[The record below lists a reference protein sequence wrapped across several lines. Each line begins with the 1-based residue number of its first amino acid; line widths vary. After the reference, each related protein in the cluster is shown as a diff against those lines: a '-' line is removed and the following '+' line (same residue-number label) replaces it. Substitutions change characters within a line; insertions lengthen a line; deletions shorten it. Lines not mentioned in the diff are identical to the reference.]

1 MHYTRNKKL
10 TYQINSST
18 TDTQRV
24 PSINIPKL
32 SNNNSIYIQN
42 LIERS
47 DRFKNLGSDY
57 KVLSSCCPKLGSS
70 IKNIF
75 SSDKKRNDAMNY
87 VKKLRAN
94 KSQIMEFTESQAQN
108 RQNSV
113 SRFFNE
119 SPIRYNGVNFRN
131 GSNQRTPIQLD
142 IEGSSGK
149 KFIDDNTYED
159 DNEIKQLYKRGETS
173 KVIRFD
179 DNNKYYY
186 LNKSN
191 SNNTLNV
198 NNEFNYKVDHFEI
211 GFDHSKKIRLRKET
225 DAFSLYGKEK
235 KKTEVKES
243 TDSSTNTDSMTE
255 EEKEDVVLM
264 KVTNKPMIIENKIHK
279 INIENDIDKIKKIQ
293 KKYKEKQEPNEYKNF
308 TGYLIY
314 EINKGRKIKKYLC
327 DDDSI
332 NTINDV
338 LKKDNVRIGNK
349 WLQFVD
355 EDIPKPQEEKKVLLN
370 RECQTDKVELISN
383 ECNTNVIETN
393 EFGSNVNNQAEVCD
407 NGVSANIV
415 AESIDDSSN
424 TVLET
429 KETGCNTTT
438 QEKSITKNECIEII
452 QYRPK
457 IKEEV
462 KEEIKEEVKEDI
474 YEEVTNVNREER
486 TPIKDRAHYQNI
498 KSIPQSS
505 SNKKKFD
512 IHPIILH
519 EPSYEKITVN
529 MPLQNKCQKKSKVH
543 FEDNKPIPPKK
554 VLNEKIKNILKCLV
568 RDEEQKEE
576 EEVSDI
582 KKKITFAPSVVV
594 SQDLRQSIDSDIKRV
609 QTAPLAGTE
618 NSEMV
623 SIINKKPTLHK
634 KKKKPPMNEFKEDF
648 SKAKEIETQEQV
660 LLDAIRQKALL
671 FRQKFRKMKKEA
683 ESVNK

>member
-173 KVIRFD
+173 KVIKFD

-191 SNNTLNV
+191 SNNRLNV

-370 RECQTDKVELISN
+370 GECQTDKVELISN

-393 EFGSNVNNQAEVCD
+393 EFGSNVNIQAEVCD

-452 QYRPK
+452 QSKPE

-594 SQDLRQSIDSDIKRV
+594 SQDLRQSIDPDIKRV

-671 FRQKFRKMKKEA
+671 FRQKFKKMKKEA

>member
-191 SNNTLNV
+191 SNNRLNV
-198 NNEFNYKVDHFEI
+198 NNEFNYKVEHFEI

-279 INIENDIDKIKKIQ
+279 VNIENDIDKIKKIQ

-314 EINKGRKIKKYLC
+314 ELNKGRKIKKYLC

-370 RECQTDKVELISN
+370 GECQTDKVELISN

-393 EFGSNVNNQAEVCD
+393 EFGSNVNIQAEVCD

-452 QYRPK
+452 QSKPE

-486 TPIKDRAHYQNI
+486 TPIKDRAHYQNV

-529 MPLQNKCQKKSKVH
+529 MPLQNKCQKKHKVH

-648 SKAKEIETQEQV
+648 SKAKEIESQEQV

>member
-119 SPIRYNGVNFRN
+119 SPIRYNGINFRN

-191 SNNTLNV
+191 SNNRLNV
-198 NNEFNYKVDHFEI
+198 NNEFNYKVEHFEI

-279 INIENDIDKIKKIQ
+279 INIENDINKIKKIQ
-293 KKYKEKQEPNEYKNF
+293 KKYKEKLEPNEYKNF

-314 EINKGRKIKKYLC
+314 ELNKGRKIKKYLC

-355 EDIPKPQEEKKVLLN
+355 EDIPKPQEEKKVLLSG
-370 RECQTDKVELISN
+370 ECQTNKVELISN

-393 EFGSNVNNQAEVCD
+393 EFGSNVNIQAEVCD

-429 KETGCNTTT
+429 KESGCNTTT

-452 QYRPK
+452 QSKPE

-462 KEEIKEEVKEDI
+462 KEEIKEDI

-505 SNKKKFD
+505 SNKKKLD

-594 SQDLRQSIDSDIKRV
+594 SQDLRQSIDPDIKRV

-648 SKAKEIETQEQV
+648 SKAKEIESQEQV

-671 FRQKFRKMKKEA
+671 FRQKFKKMKKEA

>member
-75 SSDKKRNDAMNY
+75 SSDKRRNDAMNY
-87 VKKLRAN
+87 VKKLRSN

-131 GSNQRTPIQLD
+131 GSNQRTPIQFD

-191 SNNTLNV
+191 SNNRLNV

-225 DAFSLYGKEK
+225 NAFSLYGKEK
-235 KKTEVKES
+235 KKTEIKES
-243 TDSSTNTDSMTE
+243 TDSSTNTDSMNE
-255 EEKEDVVLM
+255 EEREDVVLM

-279 INIENDIDKIKKIQ
+279 INIENDINKIKKIQ
-293 KKYKEKQEPNEYKNF
+293 KKYKEKQEPNEYKEN
-308 TGYLIY
+308 Y
-314 EINKGRKIKKYLC
+314 N
-327 DDDSI
+327 
-332 NTINDV
+332 
-338 LKKDNVRIGNK
+338 
-349 WLQFVD
+349 
-355 EDIPKPQEEKKVLLN
+355 
-370 RECQTDKVELISN
+370 
-383 ECNTNVIETN
+383 
-393 EFGSNVNNQAEVCD
+393 
-407 NGVSANIV
+407 
-415 AESIDDSSN
+415 
-424 TVLET
+424 
-429 KETGCNTTT
+429 
-438 QEKSITKNECIEII
+438 
-452 QYRPK
+452 
-457 IKEEV
+457 
-462 KEEIKEEVKEDI
+462 
-474 YEEVTNVNREER
+474 
-486 TPIKDRAHYQNI
+486 
-498 KSIPQSS
+498 
-505 SNKKKFD
+505 
-512 IHPIILH
+512 
-519 EPSYEKITVN
+519 
-529 MPLQNKCQKKSKVH
+529 
-543 FEDNKPIPPKK
+543 
-554 VLNEKIKNILKCLV
+554 
-568 RDEEQKEE
+568 
-576 EEVSDI
+576 
-582 KKKITFAPSVVV
+582 
-594 SQDLRQSIDSDIKRV
+594 SQ
-609 QTAPLAGTE
+609 G
-618 NSEMV
+618 
-623 SIINKKPTLHK
+623 
-634 KKKKPPMNEFKEDF
+634 
-648 SKAKEIETQEQV
+648 
-660 LLDAIRQKALL
+660 
-671 FRQKFRKMKKEA
+671 
-683 ESVNK
+683 

>member
-75 SSDKKRNDAMNY
+75 SSDKRRNDAMNY
-87 VKKLRAN
+87 VKKLRSN

-131 GSNQRTPIQLD
+131 GSNQRTPIQFD

-191 SNNTLNV
+191 SNNRLNV

-225 DAFSLYGKEK
+225 NAFSLYGKEK
-235 KKTEVKES
+235 KKTEIKES
-243 TDSSTNTDSMTE
+243 TDSSTNTDSMNE
-255 EEKEDVVLM
+255 EEREDVVLM

-279 INIENDIDKIKKIQ
+279 RNIENDINKIKKIQ
-293 KKYKEKQEPNEYKNF
+293 KKYKEKQEPNEYENF

-314 EINKGRKIKKYLC
+314 EINKGRRIKKYLC

-338 LKKDNVRIGNK
+338 LKKDNVKICNK

-355 EDIPKPQEEKKVLLN
+355 EEIPKAQEEKKVIHS
-370 RECQTDKVELISN
+370 RECQTEKVELVSN
-383 ECNTNVIETN
+383 ECNTNIIETK
-393 EFGSNVNNQAEVCD
+393 EFGFNVNIIEEVCD
-407 NGVSANIV
+407 NGVNVNIV
-415 AESIDDSSN
+415 SDTIDDSSN

-429 KETGCNTTT
+429 KESGCNTT
-438 QEKSITKNECIEII
+438 QEKNHIIAKNECIEII
-452 QYRPK
+452 QSKPEVK
-457 IKEEV
+457 EIKEEA
-462 KEEIKEEVKEDI
+462 KEEIKEEV
-474 YEEVTNVNREER
+474 YEEVSNVNREEK
-486 TPIKDRAHYQNI
+486 TPIKDRAHYHNV

-512 IHPIILH
+512 IHPIIIND
-519 EPSYEKITVN
+519 PSYEKITIN

-543 FEDNKPIPPKK
+543 FEDNKPLPPKK

-576 EEVSDI
+576 EVSDI

-594 SQDLRQSIDSDIKRV
+594 SQDLRQSTDPDIKRV
-609 QTAPLAGTE
+609 QTAPLASSE
-618 NSEMV
+618 HSEMV

-634 KKKKPPMNEFKEDF
+634 KKKKPPMSEFKEDF
-648 SKAKEIETQEQV
+648 SKAKEIESQEQV
-660 LLDAIRQKALL
+660 LIDAIKQKAFL
-671 FRQKFRKMKKEA
+671 FRQKFKKMKKEA

>member
-191 SNNTLNV
+191 SNNRLNV
-198 NNEFNYKVDHFEI
+198 NNEFNYKVEHFEI

-279 INIENDIDKIKKIQ
+279 INIENDINKIKKIQ
-293 KKYKEKQEPNEYKNF
+293 KKYKEKPEPNEYKNF

-355 EDIPKPQEEKKVLLN
+355 EDIPKPQEEKKVLLSG
-370 RECQTDKVELISN
+370 ECQTDKVELISN

-415 AESIDDSSN
+415 ADSIDDSSN

-429 KETGCNTTT
+429 KESGCNTTT

-452 QYRPK
+452 QSKPE

-486 TPIKDRAHYQNI
+486 TPIKDRAHYQNV

-529 MPLQNKCQKKSKVH
+529 MPLQNKCQKKHKVH

-594 SQDLRQSIDSDIKRV
+594 SQDLRQSIDPDIKRV

-648 SKAKEIETQEQV
+648 SKAKEIESQEQV